1 MSGIEMIRF
10 QGLIAVNGSDDNV
23 VNVQVKIYEGE

>member
-10 QGLIAVNGSDDNV
+10 QGLIAVNGWDD
-23 VNVQVKIYEGE
+23 NVQVKLYEE